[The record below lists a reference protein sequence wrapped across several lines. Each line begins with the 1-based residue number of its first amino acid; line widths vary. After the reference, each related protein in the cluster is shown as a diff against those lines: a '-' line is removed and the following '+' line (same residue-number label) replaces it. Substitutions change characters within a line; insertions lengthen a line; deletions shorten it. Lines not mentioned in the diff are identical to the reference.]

1 MNTQFKK
8 IWNIAAAVSMVLA
21 SNFATAAGNDITF
34 EADSLNNGTGN
45 YANISSGGTDK
56 TVKIYQLGNGDGTVA
71 AERNQVGTATNK
83 LNLIG
88 DSTEVVAHIGQG
100 ATWNGTNWI
109 KGQATKNNIVSGT
122 LASGDVRVNQNSSGN
137 SVAMNIN
144 ESGIVTVNQ
153 GYAALGGGGG
163 SGFTADV
170 TQNGGGAVTINQG
183 NSAGS
188 LATSGSATVVHGGT
202 HSVSITQDR
211 ATVGSTGVIKT
222 NTTGDGGSLTINH
235 SNSGNTFANLSGTS
249 DNSGAAEIT
258 GTAVLVNSGTGTLAL
273 TQATGTVKAN
283 VSGDGTM
290 TINNKGSGNSVFV
303 NAEGTTANTT
313 AIANGGDLKLNSD
326 GTGNTIRVTEFTAGN
341 MTVNQSGSMSGSTLA
356 LNGGSATNVVV
367 NQNGSYQDA
376 NVHSVNGSSGT
387 FNLNDV
393 GEAGGGTPVLAKLDL
408 TL

>member
-21 SNFATAAGNDITF
+21 SNFAMAADNAITF

-45 YANISSGGTDK
+45 YANISSGGTNK
-56 TVKIYQLGNGDGTVA
+56 SVSIYQLGNGTGGSA
-71 AERNQVGTATNK
+71 AERNQVGDGTNK
-83 LNLIG
+83 LNMTG
-88 DSTEVVAHIGQG
+88 AGTVAAHIGQG
-100 ATWNGTNWI
+100 ATWDGDSWV
-109 KGQATKNNIVSGT
+109 KGQSTKNNIVSGS
-122 LASGDVRVNQNSSGN
+122 LASGDVRVNQNSNGN

-144 ESGIVTVNQ
+144 GSGVVTVNQ

-163 SGFTADV
+163 SGFSTDV
-170 TQNGGGAVTINQG
+170 TQNGSGAVTINQG
-183 NSAGS
+183 NSENS
-188 LATSGSATVVHGGT
+188 LASSGSATVVHGGT
-202 HSVSITQDR
+202 HTVSITQDR
-211 ATVGSTGVIKT
+211 TTAGSTGVVKT
-222 NTTGDGGSLTINH
+222 NTTGDGGSLTIH
-235 SNSGNTFANLSGTS
+235 QSNSGNTFANLSGTS

-290 TINNKGSGNSVFV
+290 TINNKGSDNSVFV
-303 NAEGTTANTT
+303 NAEGDTNNTT
-313 AIANGGDLKLNSD
+313 AINNGGDLKLNSD

-341 MTVNQSGSMSGSTLA
+341 MTVNQSDAMTGSTLA

-376 NVHSVNGSSGT
+376 NIHSVNGSSGT
-387 FNLNDV
+387 FNLNNV

-408 TL
+408 SL